1 MAVFGK
7 ANREVIQN
15 LISNMHKFN
24 DLVEQEIVR
33 MNERTENLGET
44 WKDAQYRQFH
54 EYILDLSESLRQ
66 DLRIIQETA
75 DTLQNRVNEF

>member
-15 LISNMHKFN
+15 LIGNMRKFN

-33 MNERTENLGET
+33 LNERTENLGET
-44 WKDAQYRQFH
+44 WKDAQYLQFH

>member
-7 ANREVIQN
+7 ANRDVIQN
-15 LISNMHKFN
+15 LISKMHKFN

>member
-24 DLVEQEIVR
+24 DLVEQEIIR

>member
-15 LISNMHKFN
+15 LIGNMRKFN

-44 WKDAQYRQFH
+44 WKDAQYQQFH